1 MQEMCSSVPQKVVMK
16 EENIFV
22 DIEVSELFKIWSDE
36 ELRKIQALGK
46 KKKVWP
52 DWASRGTDSPSALFS
67 NLLEVRQNW
76 WNPAGEIH
84 RP

>member
-1 MQEMCSSVPQKVVMK
+1 MQGMCSSVPQKVVMK

-46 KKKVWP
+46 KKKFGLTGP
-52 DWASRGTDSPSALFS
+52 RGAQI
-67 NLLEVRQNW
+67 LLQLCSV
-76 WNPAGEIH
+76 IC
-84 RP
+84 

>member
-1 MQEMCSSVPQKVVMK
+1 MQGMCSSVPQKVVMK

-46 KKKVWP
+46 KKSLAWLGLEGH
-52 DWASRGTDSPSALFS
+52 RFS
-67 NLLEVRQNW
+67 FSFVQ
-76 WNPAGEIH
+76 
-84 RP
+84 